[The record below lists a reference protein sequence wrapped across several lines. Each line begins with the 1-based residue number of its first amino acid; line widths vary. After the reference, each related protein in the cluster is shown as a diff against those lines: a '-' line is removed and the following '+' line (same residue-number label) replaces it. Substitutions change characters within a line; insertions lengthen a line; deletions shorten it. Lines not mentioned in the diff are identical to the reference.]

1 MRESKTI
8 SGSIIRSIVRGF
20 HTGIRQPHRSIT
32 GDNPPTPRPGNHI
45 GAEVKPADRLLKEI
59 DRRKVVTVRPV
70 ELGIYRGNEDQ
81 VLEIDLLPE
90 LGMGRDSENQAP

>member
-1 MRESKTI
+1 
-8 SGSIIRSIVRGF
+8 
-20 HTGIRQPHRSIT
+20 
-32 GDNPPTPRPGNHI
+32 
-45 GAEVKPADRLLKEI
+45 VKPADRLLKGE

-70 ELGIYRGNEDQ
+70 ELGTFRGKENQ